1 MRIEQVSLLILL
13 LQDCKMKCPLDCK
26 SGVCKIEKG
35 VGPKCVCP
43 PQYTGEHCEHY
54 VCSEYCKNK
63 GMCYIDY
70 LSAKTPESEAPLRC
84 NCPPNWTGER
94 CETPVNVCSSSHR
107 CFNGGK
113 CVYHSPLSHTS
124 SVVQVCV
131 CKPGFT
137 GSR

>member
-1 MRIEQVSLLILL
+1 ME
-13 LQDCKMKCPLDCK
+13 CPLNCK

-54 VCSEYCKNK
+54 VCSEYCMNK

-70 LSAKTPESEAPLRC
+70 LSAKTPDSQAPLKC
-84 NCPPNWTGER
+84 NCPPQWTGER
-94 CETPVNVCSSSHR
+94 CETPVNVCSNH
-107 CFNGGK
+107 CFNGGT
-113 CVYHSPLSHTS
+113 CYVPPPPGVAQCS
-124 SVVQVCV
+124 